1 MAFLYV
7 TEFVTTGKDSA
18 AGVPVG
24 HGGSWRE
31 NPSSPISIGGG
42 SVSSTPFATN
52 TSLIRVHT
60 DAICSVI
67 VGTAPTATTGN
78 ARMAANQTEYFAVQA
93 GQQISVI
100 SNV

>member
-7 TEFVTTGKDSA
+7 TEFVTTGRDSA

-31 NPSSPISIGGG
+31 NPASPISIGG
-42 SVSSTPFATN
+42 SNAESTAFGPN

-60 DAICSVI
+60 DAICSI
-67 VGTAPTATTGN
+67 LVGVSPAATTGN
-78 ARMAANQTEYFAVQA
+78 ARMAANQTEYFAVQG

-100 SNV
+100 SNT